1 MDRLPRTRLLSHHG
15 GRHFV
20 SEPHI
25 RIQVLPVPVRG
36 ARGEALF
43 GRYHGELLIHC
54 LQGTCLVVTERESCQ
69 LGEGDQAVL
78 LDGEAFRIDPVE
90 NAAGVV
96 ELVWT
101 PGNNPCRTCW
111 EINGRFYGAT
121 TGKSG
126 TGSGNAGSDTAASP
140 VSDAELSA
148 MSARAI
154 AASPGPWRSFVEGR
168 DHTSGS
174 DFIRTGDDESRGN
187 DIELRGAT
195 RADQDFIAH
204 ARQDVPLLLAEIDR
218 LRALLRPGAGRA
230 G

>member
-36 ARGEALF
+36 ALGEALF

-54 LQGTCLVVTERESCQ
+54 LQGACLVVTERESCQ
-69 LGEGDQAVL
+69 LGEGDQVVL

-101 PGNNPCRTCW
+101 PGNNPCGTCW
-111 EINGRFYGAT
+111 ENNGRFYGAA
-121 TGKSG
+121 
-126 TGSGNAGSDTAASP
+126 AGSETVGGTVGAGAGPSALTDEDLDAIGARARAAS
-140 VSDAELSA
+140 
-148 MSARAI
+148 R
-154 AASPGPWRSFVEGR
+154 GPWRSFVEGR

-174 DFIRTGDDESRGN
+174 DFIRTGDEASPGN
-187 DIELRGAT
+187 DIELSGAT
-195 RADQDFIAH
+195 KADQDFIAH
-204 ARQDVPLLLAEIDR
+204 ARQDIPRLLAEVSR
-218 LRALLRPGAGRA
+218 LRLLARQRGG
-230 G
+230 